1 MTDIPARIED
11 LITTVAGTFELV
23 AEHSWPGPDRPRVW
37 EVRGIDGQRRFV
49 KRHAGPKGHRREVE
63 AYQRWTH
70 WLGAGRAPTLVA
82 ADTEALAIVIT
93 PVAGRSVRSHPLDG
107 KEELEAYQQA
117 GYLLALLHSAPTG
130 TASHSAEGEGEDE
143 WAAAVEKMLN
153 HAALYLPADVG
164 VMLRDL
170 TRERPGELPAH
181 VSHADYQPR
190 NWLWDSTT
198 RTLRLIDFERT
209 CVEPSVKRDL
219 PRLELRILA
228 SRPNVRAAFYDGF
241 GRDLTPAEQHACM
254 AYGAQDAVSAL
265 QWGLEHRDVETVDAA
280 HTMLKNLRAH
290 YNHGRM
296 HSSSRER

>member
-37 EVRGIDGQRRFV
+37 EVRGSDGQRRFV

-70 WLGAGRAPTLVA
+70 CLGAGRAPTLVA
-82 ADTEALAIVIT
+82 ADTKALAIVIT

-107 KEELEAYQQA
+107 KEQLEAYQQA

-130 TASHSAEGEGEDE
+130 TASPTAEGEDE
-143 WAAAVEKMLN
+143 WAAAVEKMLTD
-153 HAALYLPADVG
+153 AALYLPADVG
-164 VMLRDL
+164 LMLRNL
-170 TRERPGELPAH
+170 TRERPAGLPAH
-181 VSHADYQPR
+181 VTHADYQPR
-190 NWLWDSTT
+190 NWLWESTT

-209 CVEPSVKRDL
+209 CVEPAAKRDF
-219 PRLELRILA
+219 PRLELRILSA
-228 SRPNVRAAFYDGF
+228 NRKLRTAFFDGY
-241 GRDLTPAEQHACM
+241 GRQLTPAEQHACL

-265 QWGLEHRDVETVDAA
+265 KWGVQHRDVETVDAA
-280 HTMLKNLRAH
+280 HTMLENLRAH
-290 YNHGRM
+290 YNRTLRRSVSG
-296 HSSSRER
+296 